1 MNEDPKSWN
10 GTERRTLDLSPEQ
23 IEEIADLAM
32 AKAEEKIQ
40 REIGK
45 SVIRFIWYVLG
56 AVLVAVYAYMQAGKS
71 VGH

>member
-1 MNEDPKSWN
+1 VNEDPKSWN